1 MSPDRRLMTV
11 VGDNL
16 DGLLVD
22 SQSGKV
28 QQVLHLK
35 FFLSQ
40 WNWYLYFSQR
50 GIMLLSRQAG
60 V

>member
-1 MSPDRRLMTV
+1 MSPDRRLLTV

-28 QQVLHLK
+28 QQVFHLRLFVSSHLNWK
-35 FFLSQ
+35 SLFFPEK
-40 WNWYLYFSQR
+40 NYVAFKT
-50 GIMLLSRQAG
+50 G
-60 V
+60 